1 LSLPANTMNN
11 CVPYNSGSARWPPHP
26 PQLSYPQFCHSDQTN
41 PGWIPYQPFPIVQPQ
56 IRPNLHHQPPK
67 FYSRPVER
75 HVRDRIATLEHRKN
89 ASLMESRTEASARE
103 ENSHNSKELE
113 VYLKNAA
120 YQLNELKSEIARVES
135 LLETRNNLQEQTRD
149 SNDET
154 RNSLERIL
162 NLLGEMGVK
171 QDRVLAAQDQ
181 TCSRI
186 SHIEEMVGN
195 MDMLLNNILKLLAPQ
210 GHALKATAPG
220 PSIYRS
226 PSERKGS
233 GRRSSTTIRKRKM
246 VLNKVLPKNEQAAD
260 GTRRRSSRLASKW
273 SAETSAQSVMF

>member
-1 LSLPANTMNN
+1 M
-11 CVPYNSGSARWPPHP
+11 
-26 PQLSYPQFCHSDQTN
+26 
-41 PGWIPYQPFPIVQPQ
+41 
-56 IRPNLHHQPPK
+56 
-67 FYSRPVER
+67 ER
-75 HVRDRIATLEHRKN
+75 HVRDRIANLEHRKN
-89 ASLMESRTEASARE
+89 ASTMDSRTQASARE
-103 ENSHNSKELE
+103 ENSHHSKELE

-171 QDRVLAAQDQ
+171 QDRILAAQDQ
-181 TCSRI
+181 TYSRI
-186 SHIEEMVGN
+186 SRIEEMVGN
-195 MDMLLNNILKLLAPQ
+195 MDTLSNNILKLLASQ
-210 GHALKATAPG
+210 GQALKATGPG
-220 PSIYRS
+220 PSIDGS

-233 GRRSSTTIRKRKM
+233 GRRSSTTVRKRKM
-246 VLNKVLPKNEQAAD
+246 VLNKVLPNNELAG

-273 SAETSAQSVMF
+273 GIRTSAQSMMF